1 MVITNQYYK
10 IKLFCS
16 SDLCKIE
23 QTPQKADF
31 EKETGITG
39 KFIRMNP
46 WDQHIWRLKLVGVST
61 EQSYN
66 TVTIKV
72 SADLRKSSGAS
83 MALPARITQP

>member
-23 QTPQKADF
+23 ETPQKADF
-31 EKETGITG
+31 ERETGITG
-39 KFIRMNP
+39 KLLGST
-46 WDQHIWRLKLVGVST
+46 HLETEVSRSEQ

-66 TVTIKV
+66 TVPIKV
-72 SADLRKSSGAS
+72 SADLIKSSGAS
-83 MALPARITQP
+83 MALPARIIQP

>member
-10 IKLFCS
+10 TQLFCS
-16 SDLCKIE
+16 SDLYKIG
-23 QTPQKADF
+23 QTPQEADF
-31 EKETGITG
+31 DRETGIIG

-46 WDQHIWRLKLVGVST
+46 WDQHLWRRKLLGLSM

-72 SADLRKSSGAS
+72 
-83 MALPARITQP
+83 